1 MKLKLL
7 TSFIIAGVLLIVA
20 CKHDP
25 FAPPALPGNNP
36 VPGGNSPSVTNDSV
50 SFQTEILPILQSN
63 CAMSGCHAQ
72 NNPQKNVRLN
82 TYANVMNSD
91 VIEPGRPD
99 KSELVEMIEETD
111 EDKRMPP
118 PPSPR
123 LSQAQISLIR
133 KWISEG
139 ARNTNIIRCDTGNFS
154 FAAVNSII
162 STVCSGCHG
171 TSNPSGGINLTNH
184 TGIKNAA
191 QSGKLICAIEHG
203 NGCSPMPQGGAKLE
217 TCKITIIKKWAAAGY
232 PQ

>member
-7 TSFIIAGVLLIVA
+7 ASLIAVCILLIIA

-25 FAPPALPGNNP
+25 FAGPALPGSSPNT
-36 VPGGNSPSVTNDSV
+36 PGGNPPVTNDSV
-50 SFQTEILPILQSN
+50 SFQTEILPIFQSN

-72 NNPQKNVRLN
+72 NNPQKNIRLN
-82 TYANVMNSD
+82 SYANVMNSG

-99 KSELVEMIEETD
+99 KSELVELIEEND

-123 LSQAQISLIR
+123 LSPAQIALIR

-139 ARNTNIIRCDTGNFS
+139 ARNTNIIRCDTSNFS
-154 FAAVNSII
+154 FAAVNGII
-162 STVCSGCHG
+162 STSCAGCHG
-171 TSNPSGGINLTNH
+171 SSSPSGGINLTNH

-203 NGCSPMPQGGAKLE
+203 SGCSPMPQGGSKLE
-217 TCKITIIKKWAAAGY
+217 NCKITIIKKWVAAGY